1 MLSSVLKGRSNLHCV
16 QVTMY
21 LNSPEI
27 VVQPSV
33 NDLKKVLGRLARN
46 QVESS
51 KPFVRWMSGTC
62 IETPEV
68 RGASDDDEPFV
79 HTFFTDVSQNPQ
91 IVKTMLNLTQST
103 QKVIFGITRSATSHI
118 CCLRFRCFCSG
129 VHRIWQKTTCCQS
142 CSMRICTNYA
152 SSLESHTACS
162 DSTLSTCQ
170 PCFYMKTVCH

>member
-1 MLSSVLKGRSNLHCV
+1 VLGGCSCFSCM

-68 RGASDDDEPFV
+68 RGASEDDEPFV

-103 QKVIFGITRSATSHI
+103 QKVIFGITRSAASCIYAANSI
-118 CCLRFRCFCSG
+118 CCQYSCWS
-129 VHRIWQKTTCCQS
+129 QS
-142 CSMRICTNYA
+142 YA
-152 SSLESHTACS
+152 KHLLGLHEAQSAMTRPSVLCH
-162 DSTLSTCQ
+162 LS
-170 PCFYMKTVCH
+170 

>member
-1 MLSSVLKGRSNLHCV
+1 MLTPNCAL
-16 QVTMY
+16 QVVMY

-62 IETPEV
+62 METPEV
-68 RGASDDDEPFV
+68 RGVSDDDEPFV

-91 IVKTMLNLTQST
+91 IVKTMLTLTHST
-103 QKVIFGITRSATSHI
+103 QKVIFGITRYCNI
-118 CCLRFRCFCSG
+118 
-129 VHRIWQKTTCCQS
+129 VQ
-142 CSMRICTNYA
+142 
-152 SSLESHTACS
+152 
-162 DSTLSTCQ
+162 TLLLN
-170 PCFYMKTVCH
+170 

>member
-1 MLSSVLKGRSNLHCV
+1 MPCISLSDWTVLGAAIAACTHVSLCPAMSGMTASSISSINADAQCAL
-16 QVTMY
+16 QVVMY

-46 QVESS
+46 QVEGS

-91 IVKTMLNLTQST
+91 IVKTMLTLTHST
-103 QKVIFGITRSATSHI
+103 QKVIFGITR
-118 CCLRFRCFCSG
+118 
-129 VHRIWQKTTCCQS
+129 
-142 CSMRICTNYA
+142 
-152 SSLESHTACS
+152 
-162 DSTLSTCQ
+162 
-170 PCFYMKTVCH
+170 

>member
-1 MLSSVLKGRSNLHCV
+1 
-16 QVTMY
+16 MY

-91 IVKTMLNLTQST
+91 IVKTMLTLTHST
-103 QKVIFGITRSATSHI
+103 QKVIFGITRYCTLTH
-118 CCLRFRCFCSG
+118 CCCSG
-129 VHRIWQKTTCCQS
+129 TRAHSPVCQTCADLAVHQCCS
-142 CSMRICTNYA
+142 CLP
-152 SSLESHTACS
+152 SLCRPKAC
-162 DSTLSTCQ
+162 DTMPRLSFQLSALQMC
-170 PCFYMKTVCH
+170 PGCPR

>member
-1 MLSSVLKGRSNLHCV
+1 MSVRVSPCAWWLLTLSCM

-68 RGASDDDEPFV
+68 RGASEDDEPFV

-103 QKVIFGITRSATSHI
+103 QKVIFGITRSAASCI
-118 CCLRFRCFCSG
+118 CFMYLLHMLPIACAARIHAGDNHVQSICLGC
-129 VHRIWQKTTCCQS
+129 
-142 CSMRICTNYA
+142 M
-152 SSLESHTACS
+152 
-162 DSTLSTCQ
+162 TLKA
-170 PCFYMKTVCH
+170 P

>member
-1 MLSSVLKGRSNLHCV
+1 MPVLPFVLKGRSNLDCV

-103 QKVIFGITRSATSHI
+103 QKVIFGITRSANSHI
-118 CCLRFRCFCSG
+118 CCL
-129 VHRIWQKTTCCQS
+129 
-142 CSMRICTNYA
+142 
-152 SSLESHTACS
+152 
-162 DSTLSTCQ
+162 
-170 PCFYMKTVCH
+170 

>member
-1 MLSSVLKGRSNLHCV
+1 
-16 QVTMY
+16 MY

-62 IETPEV
+62 IEAPEV

-91 IVKTMLNLTQST
+91 IVKTMLTLTHST
-103 QKVIFGITRSATSHI
+103 QKVIFGITRY
-118 CCLRFRCFCSG
+118 CR
-129 VHRIWQKTTCCQS
+129 
-142 CSMRICTNYA
+142 M
-152 SSLESHTACS
+152 
-162 DSTLSTCQ
+162 TCQ
-170 PCFYMKTVCH
+170 MLCNSLTSWPIYPFQQLPDNI